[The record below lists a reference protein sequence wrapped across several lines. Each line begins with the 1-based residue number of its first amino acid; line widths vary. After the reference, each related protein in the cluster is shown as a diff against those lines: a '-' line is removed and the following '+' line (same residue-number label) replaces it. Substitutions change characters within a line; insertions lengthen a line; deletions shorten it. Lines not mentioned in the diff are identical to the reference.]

1 MNPMEKA
8 LAGRKDKILTI
19 TISAGE
25 PEEGAA
31 HEAAE
36 SAEFEKGEMEEAK
49 EMAPKVVEPMS
60 DEHPVE
66 AKEIEDM
73 KAQMMGSM
81 SDGDKEDLKN
91 RKPRSLMERAQQA
104 ALKK

>member
-19 TISAGE
+19 TISAGDDSE
-25 PEEGAA
+25 PAVAVEGTPQEEAMETPVM
-31 HEAAE
+31 EAAE
-36 SAEFEKGEMEEAK
+36 PMDEAK
-49 EMAPKVVEPMS
+49 DAADLK
-60 DEHPVE
+60 D
-66 AKEIEDM
+66 
-73 KAQMMGSM
+73 QMMGAM
-81 SDGDKEDLKN
+81 SDTDKEDLKN